1 MADYVPN
8 VGEEEMMKRIL
19 QNSTV
24 YVGLMG
30 NTKASLNSLGEAVTY
45 GDLTKITNLSPSNEI
60 AVTTGQWTIPTGANA
75 GDPATGPTTTFTAGS
90 GGASG
95 AVSGYYV
102 RSGTNV
108 LLWLGMHPDVEADGP
123 LKSMPEG
130 ATYSVDLTFA
140 GE

>member
-19 QNSTV
+19 QHSTV

-30 NTKASLNSLGEAVTY
+30 NSKANLAGFGEGVVLGN
-45 GDLTKITNLSPSNEI
+45 LTTITNLSPSNEI
-60 AVTTGQWTIPTGANA
+60 AVTTGQWTIPTGASA
-75 GDPATGPTTTFTAGS
+75 GNPATGPSVTFTAAA
-90 GGASG
+90 GGASA

-108 LLWLGMHPDVEADGP
+108 LLWLGLHPDVEADGP

-130 ATYSVDLTFA
+130 ATYTVDLTFA

>member
-8 VGEEEMMKRIL
+8 VGEEWMMARIL
-19 QNSTV
+19 TYGTV

-30 NTKASLNSLGEAVTY
+30 NSKASLAGLGEGVTY
-45 GDLTKITNLSPSNEI
+45 GNLTLITNLSPGNEI

-75 GDPATGPTTTFTAGS
+75 GDPATGPTVTFTAGT

-95 AVSGYYV
+95 SVSGYYV
-102 RSGTNV
+102 RSPTNV
-108 LLWLGMHPDVEADGP
+108 LLWLGLHPDVDADGP

>member
-19 QNSTV
+19 QHSTV

-30 NTKASLNSLGEAVTY
+30 NSKANLASFGEGVVLGN
-45 GDLTKITNLSPSNEI
+45 LTAITNLTPSNEI
-60 AVTTGQWTIPTGANA
+60 AVTTGQWTIPTGVNS
-75 GDPATGPTTTFTAGS
+75 GNPATGPSVTFTASS
-90 GGASG
+90 GGASA

-102 RSGTNV
+102 RSATNI
-108 LLWLGMHPDVEADGP
+108 LLWLGLHPDVDAGGA
-123 LKSMPEG
+123 LKAMPEG
-130 ATYSVDLTFA
+130 ATYTVDLTFA